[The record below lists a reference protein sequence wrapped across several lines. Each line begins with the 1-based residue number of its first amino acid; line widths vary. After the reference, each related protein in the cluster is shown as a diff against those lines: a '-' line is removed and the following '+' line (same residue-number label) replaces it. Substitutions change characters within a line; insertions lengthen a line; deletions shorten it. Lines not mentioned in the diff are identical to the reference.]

1 MDEQVI
7 LNTGLMN
14 ANVTWKT
21 TTRLSKACSV
31 RDGWEGHGRNNI
43 SVHVFSQCMI
53 CRSECCGKI
62 KSKNFFVVHPFGTH
76 TVMSKKLEVLKRM
89 NAWFLS

>member
-31 RDGWEGHGRNNI
+31 RDGWEGHGRDNI
-43 SVHVFSQCMI
+43 SVHVFSQRMI

-62 KSKNFFVVHPFGTH
+62 TSKDFFAVWHTQSWQRRLREGKEVVFIITQ
-76 TVMSKKLEVLKRM
+76 
-89 NAWFLS
+89 